1 MSDFDKPTEERIRE
15 RAYELYLERGGEPG
29 RDVEDWLLAEQE
41 LTELAGAR
49 ISWIGAERA
58 AEQELGT
65 SESQSGDAKFPRK
78 KTASA

>member
-29 RDVEDWLLAEQE
+29 RDVEDWL
-41 LTELAGAR
+41 
-49 ISWIGAERA
+49 S
-58 AEQELGT
+58 AEQELGA